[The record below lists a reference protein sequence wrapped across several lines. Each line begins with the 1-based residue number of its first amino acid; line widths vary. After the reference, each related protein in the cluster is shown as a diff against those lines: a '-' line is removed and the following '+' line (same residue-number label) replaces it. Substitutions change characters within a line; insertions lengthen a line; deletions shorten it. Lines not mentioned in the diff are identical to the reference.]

1 MRVVCWCGT
10 DFQTISDLAICPVC
24 EAIATLPRLTGHE
37 EQAMADAL
45 ERLTQPP
52 DS

>member
-10 DFQTISDLAICPVC
+10 DYQSIEDTALCPICH
-24 EAIATLPRLTGHE
+24 AIATLPRLTTHD
-37 EQAMADAL
+37 EQNMTDAL